1 MRLYHHIPKLDI
13 LPLEEFAG
21 KGDSIPLNSK
31 EMPCCSG
38 MHMRGYAPEYV
49 RKTERKSAIYERKAL
64 ELRAKA
70 LRGLR

>member
-1 MRLYHHIPKLDI
+1 
-13 LPLEEFAG
+13 
-21 KGDSIPLNSK
+21 
-31 EMPCCSG
+31 
-38 MHMRGYAPEYV
+38 MRGYAPEYV

>member
-1 MRLYHHIPKLDI
+1 MRHYRHVLKLEI

-21 KGDSIPLNSK
+21 KGDSIPLNNL

-38 MHMRGYAPEYV
+38 MHMRGYAPRYIG
-49 RKTERKSAIYERKAL
+49 KTERKSAIYEKEAL